1 MYKIKTYH
9 PLLHLLPLS
18 DTRYTIDEGSF
29 SDLPRSSRPPLATAA
44 FDLHRR
50 FLRSQNTT
58 ANCSF
63 TLPISMSPST
73 APSRRCYADPLL
85 PQHCHRLHLLHYC
98 LALAVG
104 CGNNAREISN
114 VFCCMFTIFAAV
126 LNFEPLFYSLGSGV
140 FWNRILCTRSCD
152 QGTWTSFYDFFQS
165 SNYDYHCCI
174 GYHCLG

>member
-85 PQHCHRLHLLHYC
+85 PQHCHRLHLLHC
-98 LALAVG
+98 ILFGLG
-104 CGNNAREISN
+104 CWMR
-114 VFCCMFTIFAAV
+114 
-126 LNFEPLFYSLGSGV
+126 
-140 FWNRILCTRSCD
+140 
-152 QGTWTSFYDFFQS
+152 Q
-165 SNYDYHCCI
+165 
-174 GYHCLG
+174 